1 MFKFFKKLKK
11 KIILKYLY
19 HEKIPFYE
27 IDFMYLT
34 KYYKIELDFLEK
46 LTVPINNEFKNK
58 KFLQLLNKSSY
69 KQIIENYQNTINQV
83 KEKIKQRR
91 EKERRSIL
99 LYLYFY
105 RLGMLEK
112 NEIVTEYVPL
122 YRQYTRTYEK
132 KFKNYQYET
141 AYKNY
146 VIEYR
151 KEIMEKDFE

>member
-27 IDFMYLT
+27 IDFKYIT
-34 KYYKIELDFLEK
+34 KYYKIELDYLEN
-46 LTVPINNEFKNK
+46 LTNPINNEFKNK
-58 KFLQLLNKSSY
+58 KFSQLLNNPSY
-69 KQIIENYQNTINQV
+69 KQIIEDYQNAINQA

-105 RLGMLEK
+105 RLGMLK
-112 NEIVTEYVPL
+112 NEIATEYVPL

-132 KFKNYQYET
+132 KFKNYHYET

-146 VIEYR
+146 VIEHR

>member
-1 MFKFFKKLKK
+1 MFKFFKKIKK

-19 HEKIPFYE
+19 YEKIPFCE
-27 IDFMYLT
+27 IDFKYLT

-46 LTVPINNEFKNK
+46 LTNLINTEFKNK
-58 KFLQLLNKSSY
+58 KFLQLLNNPSY

-112 NEIVTEYVPL
+112 NKIVTKYVPL

-146 VIEYR
+146 VIEHR